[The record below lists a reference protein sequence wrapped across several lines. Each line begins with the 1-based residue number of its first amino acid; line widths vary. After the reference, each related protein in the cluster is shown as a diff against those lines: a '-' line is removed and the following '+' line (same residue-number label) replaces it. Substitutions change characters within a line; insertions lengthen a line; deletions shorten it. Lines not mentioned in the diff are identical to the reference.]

1 MTTTTDEI
9 RYLAPDR
16 FSRRI
21 MNPIVAGLARRGLGL
36 RGAHE
41 LRVRGRRSGEW
52 RAVPV
57 NPLTVDGTTYL
68 VAPRGNTEWVRNLRA
83 AGDCELRLGRR
94 TIAYTATEITD
105 AAVAAPLLQAYLR
118 RWKAEVGRYFDGLTS
133 ESTLEEFAAATPS
146 YPVFALALDAEPG
159 ESRK

>member
-1 MTTTTDEI
+1 MTTTTHHT

-16 FSRRI
+16 FSRRV
-21 MNPIVAGLARRGLGL
+21 MNPVVTGLARLGLGL

-41 LRVRGRRSGEW
+41 LRVRGRRSGDW
-52 RAVPV
+52 RTVPV

-83 AGDCELRLGRR
+83 AGGCELRLGRR
-94 TIAYTATEITD
+94 TIAYTASEIADPT
-105 AAVAAPLLQAYLR
+105 VAAPLLQDYLR

-133 ESTLEEFAAATPS
+133 ESTLEEFAAAAPS
-146 YPVFALALDAEPG
+146 YPVFALAPNA
-159 ESRK
+159 

>member
-1 MTTTTDEI
+1 MTTTTET

-21 MNPIVAGLARRGLGL
+21 MNPIVAGLARAGIGL

-41 LRVRGRRSGEW
+41 LRVRGRRTGEW
-52 RAVPV
+52 RTVPV

-83 AGDCELRLGRR
+83 AGTGELRLGRR
-94 TIAYTATEITD
+94 TTAFAATEVTD
-105 AAVAAPLLQAYLR
+105 PGIAAPLLQAYLR
-118 RWKAEVGRYFDGLTS
+118 RWKAEVGRYFDDLS
-133 ESTLEEFAAATPS
+133 ADSPLDDFVAAAPS
-146 YPVFALALDAEPG
+146 YPVFALDTEVASAA
-159 ESRK
+159 

>member
-1 MTTTTDEI
+1 MTTTTDHA

-21 MNPIVAGLARRGLGL
+21 MNPIVAGLARAGLGL

-52 RAVPV
+52 RTVPV
-57 NPLTVDGTTYL
+57 NPLAIDDVTYL

-83 AGDCELRLGRR
+83 AGTCELRLGRQ
-94 TIAYTATEITD
+94 TTAYAATEITD
-105 AAVAAPLLQAYLR
+105 AQIAAPLLQAYLR
-118 RWKAEVGRYFDGLTS
+118 RWKAEVGRYFDDLTA
-133 ESTLEEFAAATPS
+133 ESTLEEFAAAAPS
-146 YPVFALALDAEPG
+146 YPVFVLASG
-159 ESRK
+159 ESHQ